1 MLQTLTDVDGT
12 LLGSSQADG
21 SARTSGVMEEEKPQ
35 QIVLLNYVT
44 DDLAK
49 LVTVYNPGPARR
61 SLALLSRVPLCTTL
75 GSDHGARAKNQQIK
89 LLHCMVEILCLE
101 CLYAPRVSHK
111 SRYYID
117 PLVH

>member
-49 LVTVYNPGPARR
+49 LVTVYNPGLAEQSCTTWPQCSASSTLSCAPVQSATLYHSGFRPWCESQEPANQT
-61 SLALLSRVPLCTTL
+61 SALHGRNFMFGVSLCT
-75 GSDHGARAKNQQIK
+75 
-89 LLHCMVEILCLE
+89 
-101 CLYAPRVSHK
+101 
-111 SRYYID
+111 
-117 PLVH
+117 